1 MRSERKSTSRR
12 GFMRNS
18 LFGAAALACASAVE
32 LPAGQ
37 AKSRPLRLGGPT
49 FEKYTDPEGW
59 VQAVKKLGYSA
70 AYCPVGAEAA
80 DDVVKAYALAA
91 EKAGIIIAE
100 VGVWN
105 NPISADEKARQAA
118 LEKCRKQ
125 LTLADRIG
133 ARCCVNISGSR
144 GELWDGPS
152 PHNLTGETFDMIVET
167 TRAIIDAVKPTRTY
181 FTLETMPWAYPD
193 SPDSYLDLLKA
204 IDRKRFAV
212 HLDPVNLVCS
222 PQRYYGSGK
231 LIRECFEKLG
241 PYIKSCHAKDILL
254 QTKLTTHLDEIRPG
268 LGGLDYAAFLKELS
282 KMPDT
287 PLMLEHLKGAE
298 EYQLAADHVRSVAK
312 SIGLS
317 FG

>member
-1 MRSERKSTSRR
+1 
-12 GFMRNS
+12 MRNS
-18 LFGAAALACASAVE
+18 LLGAAGLVCASAVE
-32 LPAGQ
+32 LLAAQ

-70 AYCPVGAEAA
+70 AYCPVGAEAS
-80 DDVVKAYALAA
+80 DDVVKAYIVAA
-91 EKAGIIIAE
+91 EKADIIIAE

-105 NPISADEKARQAA
+105 NPLSVDEKERQAA

-152 PHNLTGETFDMIVET
+152 PQNFTNETFDMIVET

-181 FTLETMPWAYPD
+181 FTLEMMPWAYPD
-193 SPDSYLDLLKA
+193 SPDSYLDLIKA

-282 KMPDT
+282 KIPDT

-298 EYQLAADHVRSVAK
+298 EYQLAAGYVRGVAK
-312 SIGLS
+312 SVGLS
-317 FG
+317 FS